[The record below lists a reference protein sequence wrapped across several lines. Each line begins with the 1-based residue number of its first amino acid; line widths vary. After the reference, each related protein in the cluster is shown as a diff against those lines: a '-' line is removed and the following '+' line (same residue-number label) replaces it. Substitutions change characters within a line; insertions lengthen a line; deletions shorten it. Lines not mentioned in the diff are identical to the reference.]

1 MVLAAILLAAAS
13 QARGQAQPPPAD
25 AKAKPPAR
33 PAPQKAAPKTVE
45 GLTVTG
51 ESQTGYRSSID
62 RKSYGIAND
71 LAATTGSISDALKN
85 VPSVEVDVAGNVSLR
100 GDPNVTIMIDGKP
113 STLFKGP
120 GAAQA
125 LQSLPADQ
133 FERVEVITNPSAQFS
148 PEGSA
153 GIINLITK
161 QTRRAGRSGSVRA
174 NVGTAGRRN
183 VGASL
188 AYNSNRLTLSGDAA
202 WRHDPQHA
210 IDEDLRLQT
219 DPATGQRTTFTNDAS
234 NRGPLEIWNLRLG
247 ADYDL
252 DKASRVTGEVRYNN
266 FTFHPDEL
274 QHIRV
279 TDPAGE
285 LLQEINHI
293 GFLRRD
299 RADTDASLGY
309 RRKFA
314 GDDHVLTSNV
324 RFEHTDERNDFH
336 ATDFHLTPVSAD
348 LFRSTR
354 GRNSLDLTELKADY
368 SRPMPLQ
375 GRLKAGYS
383 YRVDDND
390 YDNLGLIGA
399 SAAAAANDATQ
410 TDHFRYRLQLNAGY
424 LTYEQPFGDWTVL
437 GGLRLEDARLDL
449 TQVLAG
455 RSDRQAYTR
464 LYPSLHLANRL
475 TEAQQL
481 TFSYSERVQRP
492 GPQDLN
498 GFRFVGLSS
507 ASQGNPDLKPQITH
521 SFEAGWEYKDS
532 GTIYLAT
539 LYYRRNE
546 RGVTSIVTD
555 LGDGVLLT
563 SKANLSQ
570 SRNAGLELVANG
582 KLTRTLSYNAS
593 TNLYWNE
600 IDATRIP
607 LGPGLG
613 FGTRR
618 SAFTEGGRVSL
629 NWQMS
634 SKDLLQINGSVNA
647 KRLLPQGFTDP
658 MTLIFL
664 GYRHRFSDALSFVIT
679 AQDPFNIYRQRLVVD
694 TPILHEVNIDRGR
707 IRAAFVGLTWSFGAA
722 QKRPQT
728 FDFGQPGD

>member
-1 MVLAAILLAAAS
+1 MAAAAMAAAAS
-13 QARGQAQPPPAD
+13 QAYGQPPAPASPGPA
-25 AKAKPPAR
+25 AKGKALPA
-33 PAPQKAAPKTVE
+33 KAAPKTVE

-51 ESQTGYRSSID
+51 ESQNAYRSSID
-62 RKSYGIAND
+62 RKSYGIAGD

-85 VPSVEVDVAGNVSLR
+85 VPSVEVDVQGNVSLR
-100 GDPNVTIMIDGKP
+100 GDPNVTIMIDGKL

-183 VGASL
+183 VGASA
-188 AYNSNRLTLSGDAA
+188 AYNSNKLTLSGDAA

-210 IDEDLRLQT
+210 LDDDLRLNV
-219 DPATGQRTTFTNDAS
+219 DPATGQRTTFTNTAS

-247 ADYDL
+247 ADYDV
-252 DKASRVTGEVRYNN
+252 DKASRLSGEVRYNN

-279 TDPAGE
+279 TDPSGA
-285 LLQEINHI
+285 LLQEIDHV

-309 RRKFA
+309 RRKFD
-314 GDDHVLTSNV
+314 GDDHVLTSNF

-336 ATDFHLTPVSAD
+336 ATDFHLTPVSPD
-348 LFRSTR
+348 RFRSTR

-368 SRPMPLQ
+368 SRPMPRQ

-390 YDNLGLIGA
+390 YDNLGLIGG
-399 SAAAAANDATQ
+399 SAAAALNDPTQ
-410 TDHFRYRLQLNAGY
+410 TDHFHYRLQLNAAY
-424 LTYEQPFGDWTVL
+424 FTYEQPFGDWTVL
-437 GGLRLEDARLDL
+437 GGLRLEDARLEL

-455 RSDRQAYTR
+455 RTDRQAYTR
-464 LYPSLHLANRL
+464 PYPSLHLADRL
-475 TEAQQL
+475 TDSQQL

-532 GTIYLAT
+532 GTIYVAT

-546 RGVTSIVTD
+546 RGVTNVITD
-555 LGDGVLLT
+555 LGDGVLLN

-582 KLTRTLSYNAS
+582 KLTKTLSYNAS
-593 TNLYWNE
+593 TNIYWNE

-607 LGPGLG
+607 LGPGPG

-618 SAFTEGGRVSL
+618 SALTEGGRVSL
-629 NWQMS
+629 NWQVT
-634 SKDLLQINGSVNA
+634 SKDLIQINGSVNA
-647 KRLLPQGFTDP
+647 KRLLPQGFSDP

-664 GYRHRFSDALSFVIT
+664 GYRHKFSDALSFVFT

-694 TPILHEVNIDRGR
+694 TPVLHEVNTDRGR

-728 FDFGQPGD
+728 FDFG